1 MTATSAIPRSG
12 GPTFLRRGAKSV
24 VGGRLHLMGES
35 DRFRHEVA
43 NRQVVTEILPIR
55 AQSGR

>member
-1 MTATSAIPRSG
+1 
-12 GPTFLRRGAKSV
+12 
-24 VGGRLHLMGES
+24 MGES

>member
-1 MTATSAIPRSG
+1 MG
-12 GPTFLRRGAKSV
+12 G
-24 VGGRLHLMGES
+24 S
-35 DRFRHEVA
+35 DRFRHEDA